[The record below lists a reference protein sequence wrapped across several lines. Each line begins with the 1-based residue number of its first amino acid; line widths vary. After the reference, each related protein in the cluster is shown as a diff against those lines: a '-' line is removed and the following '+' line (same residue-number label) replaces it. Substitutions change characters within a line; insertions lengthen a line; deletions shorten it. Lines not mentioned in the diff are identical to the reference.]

1 MKKIIYSMMALAF
14 SATVFTSCEDVPAP
28 YNMTFDDSNVTPTPQ
43 PTTDLNTEATAWTVA
58 EAVQK
63 IQAGQTSKGEAYVK
77 GVISA
82 VTFYDANHKSI
93 TYYLSDNGT
102 DKTLQVFSGKGV
114 NGADFAAQTDL
125 QVGQTVVVKGNLKSF
140 TNKQGQTIM
149 EIDRSSKIITINN
162 SVTPT
167 PQPTADLNTET
178 TAWTVTEA
186 VQKIQA
192 NQTATGE
199 AYVKGIISEV
209 TNYNEKYKS
218 ITYYI
223 SDNGTDKTLQ
233 VFSGKGL
240 NGADFAA
247 KTDLQAGQTVVVK
260 GNLKAFTNKQGVVI
274 MEIDKDNKII
284 SISNSATTQPTA
296 TGLTAK
302 FETGMDN
309 FTINNIT
316 LPSDL
321 SFVWKH
327 DATNKYMKASAF
339 KKPAN
344 YAAES
349 RLTSPAFSLTGKTTA
364 TLSFKHAAK
373 FFVNA
378 ANEFKVQVSTDGTT
392 WHDVAVSAYPTG
404 TDWNFI
410 DATCNLSA
418 YAGNATVYIGFLYT
432 STATKAGT
440 WEIKDV
446 EVK

>member
-28 YNMTFDDSNVTPTPQ
+28 YDITFDDSNVTPTPQ
-43 PTTDLNTEATAWTVA
+43 PTTDLNTETTAWTVA

-63 IQAGQTSKGEAYVK
+63 IQAGQTSNGEAYVK

-102 DKTLQVFSGKGV
+102 EKTLQVFSGKGV
-114 NGADFAAQTDL
+114 DGADFAAKTDL
-125 QVGQTVVVKGNLKSF
+125 QVGQTVVVKGKLKSF

-167 PQPTADLNTET
+167 PQPTADLNTEA

-199 AYVKGIISEV
+199 AYVKGVISEV
-209 TNYNEKYKS
+209 VSYNENYKS

-260 GNLKAFTNKQGVVI
+260 GNLKAFTNKQGKVI
-274 MEIDKDNKII
+274 MEIDKNNKII
-284 SISNSATTQPTA
+284 SISGASTPQPAA

-327 DATNKYMKASAF
+327 DASKKYMKASSY
-339 KKPAN
+339 KNNTN
-344 YAAES
+344 YAAQS
-349 RLTSPAFSLTGKTTA
+349 RLESPAFSLVGKTSA
-364 TLSFKHAAK
+364 TLTFQ
-373 FFVNA
+373 VA
-378 ANEFKVQVSTDGTT
+378 ANFFTTAADNFKVQVSTDGTT
-392 WHDVAVSAYPTG
+392 WHDVPVSTYPAK
-404 TDWNFI
+404 DWKFVTS
-410 DATCNLSA
+410 TCNLSA
-418 YAGNATVYIGFLYT
+418 YAGQSNVRIGFLYT
-432 STATKAGT
+432 CDGTSAAGT
-440 WEIKDV
+440 WEIKNV

>member
-114 NGADFAAQTDL
+114 NGADFTAQTDL

-167 PQPTADLNTET
+167 PQPTADLNTEA
-178 TAWTVTEA
+178 TAWTVAEA

-284 SISNSATTQPTA
+284 SISNSTTTQPTA

-302 FETGMDN
+302 FEAGMDN

-321 SFVWKH
+321 TFVWKH

-339 KKPAN
+339 KKPNN
-344 YAAES
+344 YATES
-349 RLTSPAFSLTGKTTA
+349 RLTSPAFSLAGKTSA

-373 FFVNA
+373 FFANA

-404 TDWNFI
+404 ADWNFI
-410 DATCNLSA
+410 DATCDLST

>member
-167 PQPTADLNTET
+167 PQPTADLNTEA
-178 TAWTVTEA
+178 TAWTVAEA

-209 TNYNEKYKS
+209 VSYNEKYKS

-302 FETGMDN
+302 FEAGMDN

-321 SFVWKH
+321 TFVWKH

-339 KKPAN
+339 KKPNN
-344 YAAES
+344 YATES
-349 RLTSPAFSLTGKTTA
+349 RLTSPAFSLAGKTSA

-373 FFVNA
+373 FFANA

-404 TDWNFI
+404 ADWNFI